1 MHYIEENFTNFQTY
15 LSEEEIDVF
24 KRFLERINNNLL
36 VEGVYITPIHYEENN
51 TLYKI
56 FIKIII
62 NDTSRYNMMTYK
74 DELPNKEHNLEKIEY
89 IIEDFNREMGMIN
102 NKINNYEIKYYL
114 GESIDYTT
122 QPEITYQELLNEEL
136 FSSYIIF
143 DRYGYYGNLQEQL
156 KEKYFEPCKFLVK
169 INNIEELKKSF
180 VKRK

>member
-1 MHYIEENFTNFQTY
+1 MHYIEENFINYETY

-62 NDTSRYNMMTYK
+62 NDTPRYNMMTYK
-74 DELPNKEHNLEKIEY
+74 KELPNKEHNLERIEN
-89 IIEDFNREMGMIN
+89 IIEDFEREMNMIK
-102 NKINNYEIKYYL
+102 NKHDYIISYL
-114 GESIDYTT
+114 GESIDYTIE
-122 QPEITYQELLNEEL
+122 PEITYQELSNEEL
-136 FSSYIIF
+136 FNSYIIF

-156 KEKYFEPCKFLVK
+156 KEKCFEPCKFLVK
-169 INNIEELKKSF
+169 INNIEELNKSF